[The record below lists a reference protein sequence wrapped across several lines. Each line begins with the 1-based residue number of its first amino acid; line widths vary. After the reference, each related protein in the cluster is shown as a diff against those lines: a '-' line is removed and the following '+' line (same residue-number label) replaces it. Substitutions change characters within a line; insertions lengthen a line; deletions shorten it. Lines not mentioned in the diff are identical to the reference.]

1 MPLKQFIY
9 LDNDIVNSII
19 AQSENGFVT
28 DISTETET
36 ADEKK
41 IHKEGETQISGT
53 AGGSI
58 LKLAKAEATL
68 DFDGKIGSENS
79 YRSSSRELINKTLHD
94 AAFNIAYA
102 NVKPRVISFDDK
114 DDGSYGDYIEIKRV
128 FDFVD
133 FDYLGNLFS
142 KGGIID
148 FIKKNEREK
157 IESTANTATANLSK
171 QQQRNN
177 GTLIKANIK
186 KAISA
191 NDKQY
196 DDVHDIIIAL
206 QNILPYKR
214 MLVSN
219 DGYLIPLDDKY
230 FRIDP
235 INLGFKYGG
244 EITCVGLITNII
256 GEDTN
261 PNDEKN
267 IFATLQFTVNEALRT
282 VLPSKEN
289 NLVVVH
295 PIAVYYG
302 V

>member
-1 MPLKQFIY
+1 MSLKQFIY

-19 AQSENGFVT
+19 AQSENGFIT

-36 ADEKK
+36 EDEKK
-41 IHKEGETQISGT
+41 TQKEGGTQISGT

-68 DFDGKIGSENS
+68 DIEGKIGSENAH
-79 YRSSSRELINKTLHD
+79 RSSSRELINKTLHD
-94 AAFNIAYA
+94 AAFSIAYA
-102 NVKPRVISFDDK
+102 DVKPRTVSFNDK
-114 DDGSYGDYIEIKRV
+114 DEGTYGDYIEIKRV

-133 FDYLGNLFS
+133 FDFLSNMFA

-148 FIKKNEREK
+148 FIKKSEKEK
-157 IESTANTATANLSK
+157 IESAANSATANMNR
-171 QQQRNN
+171 QQQRSN
-177 GTLIKANIK
+177 GSQIKARIK
-186 KAISA
+186 QIVSA

-196 DDVHDIIIAL
+196 DDAKDVLVAL
-206 QNILPYKR
+206 QNILPYNR
-214 MLVSN
+214 MLISY

-235 INLGFKYGG
+235 VNLGFKYGG

-282 VLPSKEN
+282 VLPTKEN
-289 NLVVVH
+289 NLIVVH

-302 V
+302 E